1 MKRSEVRALI
11 ESAVSATNS
20 SYRFN
25 SGRIT
30 EFNSNRSNEYPY
42 LWLESLSRET
52 DIDEQQRPF
61 DDWNCVIH
69 VANLDEPGSPPEIY
83 EPIIDECDLIAK
95 RFTYQLNQVV
105 TNSKLLKL
113 GKLNSDP
120 FHHNHADNTSGVIL
134 SFPLSLLDQTNVC

>member
-1 MKRSEVRALI
+1 MKREEVRALI
-11 ESAVSATNS
+11 ESAVSETNS

-30 EFNSNRSNEYPY
+30 EFNSNRSNDYPY

-69 VANLDEPGSPPEIY
+69 IANLDEPGSPPEIY

-95 RFTYQLNQVV
+95 RFTYRLNKVV
-105 TNSKLLKL
+105 SDSKLITLSSL
-113 GKLNSDP
+113 SCDP
-120 FHHNHADNTSGVIL
+120 FHHNHADRTSGVIL
-134 SFPLSLLDQTNVC
+134 SFSLHLLDQTDVC

>member
-1 MKRSEVRALI
+1 MRREEVRDLI
-11 ESAVSATNS
+11 ESAVNATNS

-25 SGRIT
+25 SGRIS

-69 VANLDEPGSPPEIY
+69 IANLDTPGSPPEIY
-83 EPIIDECDLIAK
+83 EPICDECDLIAK

-105 TNSKLLKL
+105 SGFKIVTITAISC
-113 GKLNSDP
+113 DP
-120 FHHNHADNTSGVIL
+120 FHHLQADNTSGVIL
-134 SFPLSLLDQTNVC
+134 SFTLNIPDLTDVC

>member
-1 MKRSEVRALI
+1 MTREETRALI
-11 ESAVSATNS
+11 ESAVHDTNP

-42 LWLESLSRET
+42 LWLESLSRTT

-61 DDWNCVIH
+61 DNWNCVIH

-83 EPIIDECDLIAK
+83 EPICDECDLIAK
-95 RFTYQLNQVV
+95 RFTYRLNQVV
-105 TNSKLLKL
+105 SGFKIVTITSI
-113 GKLNSDP
+113 SCDP
-120 FHHNHADNTSGVIL
+120 FHHKQADRTSGVIL
-134 SFPLSLLDQTNVC
+134 SFTLNIPDLTDVC

>member
-1 MKRSEVRALI
+1 MKREEVRALI

-52 DIDEQQRPF
+52 DIDDQQRPF
-61 DDWNCVIH
+61 DNWNCVIH
-69 VANLDEPGSPPEIY
+69 IANLDEPGSPPEIY

-105 TNSKLLKL
+105 SSYKLITLSGL
-113 GKLNSDP
+113 ICDP
-120 FHHNHADNTSGVIL
+120 FQHLQADNTSGVIL
-134 SFPLSLLDQTNVC
+134 SFTLSMLDQTDVC

>member
-1 MKRSEVRALI
+1 MKREEIRALI

-25 SGRIT
+25 SGRVT

-52 DIDEQQRPF
+52 EIDDQQRPF

-105 TNSKLLKL
+105 SNFKLITLSGL
-113 GKLNSDP
+113 ICQP
-120 FHHNHADNTSGVIL
+120 FHHLQADNTSGVIL
-134 SFPLSLLDQTNVC
+134 SFTLSMLDQTNVC